1 MAKRKRFDKK
11 DSVLT
16 PHKRKLLRKKFPA
29 AEFWSAVTVLV
40 ALLGGGWWVLA
51 QKNNYD
57 PGERDISIEALT
69 ESSVEDNLYREPMKR
84 WVDPSRRSAAGGMPL
99 VDTGI
104 FPATLVADGWDLDG
118 RVEIFEPDTLYEK
131 INGQAEQ
138 YLAYGFQ
145 RLHHATLAKDDAY
158 LTVELYDQQRFEN
171 ALGVFAAQRDEGRPV
186 VQEGQVFYDE
196 TSAGAFGVYGPY
208 FFKISGSATSEAVVN
223 KAGQLLKTVAGVA
236 APADGRARAFEALT
250 GKLGLD
256 FADVAYEPENVFQY
270 DFMKEVWFGRAG
282 GDARYFV
289 HEAQDVES
297 AQTLLAQLGEEQEFD
312 YEKVATEGATTL
324 YKHRYLD
331 TWFGV
336 EARGALLLGV
346 EGAADRATLESLMS
360 RLRKATSDGQEA

>member
-16 PHKRKLLRKKFPA
+16 PHKRKLLRKEFPA

-51 QKNNYD
+51 QKDNYD
-57 PGERDISIEALT
+57 PGERDISIEALQA
-69 ESSVEDNLYREPMKR
+69 SSVEDNLYREPMKR
-84 WVDPSRRSAAGGMPL
+84 WVDPARRSAAGGMPL

-104 FPATLVADGWDLDG
+104 FPATLVSDGWDLVG
-118 RVEIFEPDTLYEK
+118 RVETFEPDTLYEK

-138 YLAYGFQ
+138 YLAYGFK

-158 LTVELYDQQRFEN
+158 VTVELYDQERFEN
-171 ALGVFAAQRDEGRPV
+171 ALGVFAAQRDEGRSV
-186 VQEGQVFYDE
+186 AQQGQVFYDE

-223 KAGQLLKTVAGVA
+223 KAGQLLETVSGVQ
-236 APADGRARAFEALT
+236 APASGRAMAFEVLT
-250 GKLGLD
+250 GSLGLE

-270 DFMKEVWFGRAG
+270 DFMQEVWFGRAG
-282 GDARYFV
+282 DGARYFV
-289 HEAQDVES
+289 HEAADAAS
-297 AQTLLAQLGEEQEFD
+297 ARSLLEQLAVEQEFD
-312 YEKVATEGATTL
+312 YEKVATTGDAIL
-324 YKHRYLD
+324 YKHRFLD

-346 EGAADRATLESLMS
+346 DGAADRATLESLMT